1 MFIKYLYL
9 HKMFV
14 FNSAKHKQPTDFK
27 YVCLTL
33 DLIFKVEQPQQPAPV
48 LNLEETEE
56 ENIENVTKPIESG
69 MNSNAFSI
77 QLTRD
82 QHDHYGT
89 QFDGD
94 SNDIPSKLI

>member
-9 HKMFV
+9 HTMFV
-14 FNSAKHKQPTDFK
+14 YKQPTDFK
-27 YVCLTL
+27 LVCLPL

-48 LNLEETEE
+48 LNLEDTEE
-56 ENIENVTKPIESG
+56 ENTENVTKPIESG
-69 MNSNAFSI
+69 MNSNAFSM